1 MGRAKASRVGTDK
14 AVASASAY
22 HHGNLRETLIAQAL
36 TLAAEGGL
44 DAVSI
49 REVARR
55 AGVSP
60 AAPFRH
66 FPDKMALM
74 TAVAEEAM
82 TRFRAEIAAALARET
97 SDDPIRRIRAI
108 GKAFLSWAK
117 CNPTHFEIISSRRA
131 IDFAGSA
138 SLGADNAQIQ
148 AQMVSLL
155 EDAARRGLLRVDDP
169 QLIQI
174 TGRALVYGLARMLI
188 DGQFPSWGIAET
200 DAERMMDRSL
210 DLFLSG
216 LLKTPGAEDQGR
228 S

>member
-1 MGRAKASRVGTDK
+1 MSTTKASRMG
-14 AVASASAY
+14 AGEGAASTSTY

-36 TLAAEGGL
+36 ALATEGGL

-60 AAPFRH
+60 GAPFRH
-66 FPDKMALM
+66 FPDKVALM

-82 TRFRAEIAAALARET
+82 ARFRAEIAASLQRET
-97 SDDPIRRIRAI
+97 SDDPIRRTRAI
-108 GKAFLSWAK
+108 GKAFLDWARR
-117 CNPTHFEIISSRRA
+117 NPTHFEIISSRRA
-131 IDFAGSA
+131 IDFSGSA
-138 SLGADNAQIQ
+138 SLGADNTEIQ

-188 DGQFPSWGIAET
+188 DGQFSSWGVT
-200 DAERMMDRSL
+200 DDEAERVMERSL
-210 DLFLSG
+210 DLFLAG
-216 LLKTPGAEDQGR
+216 LLKHPVVAGR